1 MQDPK
6 GEWSQP
12 VRVPFK
18 HFAENHTWAQAV
30 RLNFADWAA
39 TQDRW
44 RYGSNAWQ
52 SIYSFL
58 EHQEWLTRRR
68 NTEEFPPRALA
79 RRLNY
84 EEEGKLA
91 RWHEKRKACM
101 VTVHVQEEDEEVDP
115 EVIELLRERAAK
127 RARR

>member
-1 MQDPK
+1 MPY
-6 GEWSQP
+6 
-12 VRVPFK
+12 K
-18 HFAENHTWAQAV
+18 HFAENPLWAQGV

-44 RYGSNAWQ
+44 RYGHPGWG

-58 EHQEWLTRRR
+58 EHQERLAQRR
-68 NTEEFPPRALA
+68 NTEEFPARAMGH
-79 RRLNY
+79 RLNY
-84 EEEGKLA
+84 EEEVELA
-91 RWHEKRKACM
+91 RRHEKRKACM